1 MTILRHYVMTAAE
14 GRGEDLHAAL
24 VALAAKVSPLPG
36 SEGVELLADMRDTD
50 SFVFIEHWTS
60 VDAHKAAGNALGK
73 EAFTPVMAILT
84 RPPEGRYLEAV
95 A

>member
-1 MTILRHYVMTAAE
+1 
-14 GRGEDLHAAL
+14 
-24 VALAAKVSPLPG
+24 
-36 SEGVELLADMRDTD
+36 MRDTD

-60 VDAHKAAGNALGK
+60 VDAHKAAGNVLGK
-73 EAFTPVMAILT
+73 EAFIPVMAILT